1 LLGFGPAATV
11 NGVLTYAAITD
22 VTTPNVRFVS
32 YLGTDAALTTYTGAN
47 SSNTADNFIVGG
59 AGNEVLVLGTGA
71 LSNDTIVFGP
81 AFSNVVAGVAIG
93 SDTVVNFATPTT
105 NARDVAAGKPAQGLD
120 RIDFSSIGGT
130 AAGLSTVDKSIVVG
144 ALDTTAAVAG
154 VFGTSTVAQTHVYV
168 SVSGT
173 VGKVY
178 SVVSAANTPSVATLE
193 GAINLANSTW
203 ADVTFGT
210 AAFTAPAGP
219 VFTNS
224 SVDTLGSD
232 AVPGLP
238 AVLATSGAINYTD
251 AVGVRSNVSLLG
263 FGADDQITITGSTA
277 LLYNTAIS
285 SAGADVTVSYN
296 NAGTLNIINLVGVNT
311 AGAFVN
317 DVASFNALAVGN
329 LIFA

>member
-1 LLGFGPAATV
+1 
-11 NGVLTYAAITD
+11 
-22 VTTPNVRFVS
+22 
-32 YLGTDAALTTYTGAN
+32 
-47 SSNTADNFIVGG
+47 
-59 AGNEVLVLGTGA
+59 
-71 LSNDTIVFGP
+71 
-81 AFSNVVAGVAIG
+81 
-93 SDTVVNFATPTT
+93 
-105 NARDVAAGKPAQGLD
+105 
-120 RIDFSSIGGT
+120 
-130 AAGLSTVDKSIVVG
+130 
-144 ALDTTAAVAG
+144 
-154 VFGTSTVAQTHVYV
+154 V